1 MVKMEVGKKY
11 VCRDGKVRGP
21 FKLIE
26 AIGAFALAD
35 DNGDEEKPYWSYW
48 FPTGR
53 YLAAHEDGWDC
64 LEVWKDKTKWLK
76 VGEYYN
82 YQRVMGGQ
90 IQRVKCVDVIED
102 RAICIFWRQQN
113 PNGAVELQNYYLAHV
128 DVDNENGM
136 FTPVL
141 QEAAPEPLEFPADDN
156 VEQPF

>member
-21 FKLIE
+21 FVLNKEVGVFEL
-26 AIGAFALAD
+26 
-35 DNGDEEKPYWSYW
+35 EENYRWSFW

-53 YLAAHEDGWDC
+53 YLVNNEDEWDC

-76 VGEYYN
+76 VGEFYN
-82 YQRVMGGQ
+82 YQKVMGGP

-102 RAICIFWRQQN
+102 KAICVFWRHQN

-128 DVDNENGM
+128 DVDNEKGM

-141 QEAAPEPLEFPADDN
+141 QEAAPAPLEFPADDN